1 MFYMPL
7 SSISL
12 LLVCL
17 LHRGIKDNIA
27 SMVCYY
33 LLLDLDVVVVVA
45 APKLVD
51 MRGTL
56 WNCLQ
61 YVAQYRVDI
70 HYSVCPIA
78 VVHL

>member
-1 MFYMPL
+1 
-7 SSISL
+7 
-12 LLVCL
+12 
-17 LHRGIKDNIA
+17 
-27 SMVCYY
+27 MVCYY

-51 MRGTL
+51 MTGTL
-56 WNCLQ
+56 WNCLH